1 MATIREKAQGQ
12 WQVQIRRKGWPFQS
26 ATFRTRK
33 EAQAWARK
41 TESEMDRG
49 LFVDQTAARETTL
62 ADLIRAYIDG
72 VTENRHSENARVSER
87 LRLERFLRTEKE
99 LCSYYIINLR
109 PEHFEAYRDRRLK
122 QQVSR
127 GDNTSVTRGTIA
139 PSTVKREL
147 NLLKRVIDYR
157 RRWLGIQL
165 NPVNAQDVKRPTVQ
179 DERDVRL
186 SDEERE
192 ALMEA
197 CRSAHNPLLAPFVEL
212 GFETGARRGN
222 LLRLEWAD
230 VNLKQRTALL
240 RGMKNSRNPDKIINH
255 TIGLTPRAIEVLKAL
270 PRTDARVFPMTSNA
284 MRKAFNYARKKA
296 GLTHFRFH
304 DTRHERIS
312 SLFEAGWAMPQVMAQ
327 SGHRDPKSVMRYTNL
342 SGNYLANELA
352 KLG

>member
-1 MATIREKAQGQ
+1 VATIREKSKGQ

-26 ATFRTRK
+26 GTFRTRK

-62 ADLIRAYIDG
+62 ADLIHAYIEG

-87 LRLERFLRTEKE
+87 LRLERFLRKE
-99 LCSYYIINLR
+99 SELSSYYIINLR

-127 GDNTSVTRGTIA
+127 GNNTSVTRKTIA

-165 NPVNAQDVKRPTVQ
+165 NPVNAQDVKRPIVQ

-192 ALMEA
+192 ALMQA
-197 CRSAHNPLLAPFVEL
+197 CREARNKLLAPFVEL

-222 LLRLEWAD
+222 LLRLEWKD
-230 VNLKQRTALL
+230 VNLKIGTALL
-240 RGMKNSRNPDKIINH
+240 RGMKNSRNPDKVINH
-255 TIGLTPRAIEVLKAL
+255 TIGLSPRAVGILKAL
-270 PRTDARVFPMTSNA
+270 PRTEARVFPMTSNA

-312 SLFEAGWAMPQVMAQ
+312 SLFEAGWQMPQVMAQ

-342 SGNYLANELA
+342 SGDYLAKQLA
-352 KLG
+352 KL

>member
-1 MATIREKAQGQ
+1 VATIREKARGQ

-33 EAQAWARK
+33 EAQAWGRK

-49 LFVDQTAARETTL
+49 LFVDQTYARETTL
-62 ADLIRAYIDG
+62 ADLINAYLEG
-72 VTENRHSENARVSER
+72 VTDNRHSENARVSER

-122 QQVSR
+122 QKVSR
-127 GDNTSVTRGTIA
+127 GRNSSVTSKTIA

-186 SDEERE
+186 RTEQRE
-192 ALMEA
+192 ALMKACHEA
-197 CRSAHNPLLAPFVEL
+197 RNPLLATFVEL

-222 LLRLEWAD
+222 LLRLEWSD
-230 VNLKQRTALL
+230 VNLESRTALL
-240 RGMKNSRNPDKIINH
+240 RGVKNSRNPEKIINH
-255 TIGLTPRAIEVLKAL
+255 TIGLTPRAVEILKGL
-270 PRTDARVFPMTSNA
+270 PRTDARVFPMTANA
-284 MRKAFNYARKKA
+284 FRKAFNYAREKA

-342 SGNYLANELA
+342 SGDYLARELA
-352 KLG
+352 KL

>member
-1 MATIREKAQGQ
+1 MATIREKSKGQ

-26 ATFRTRK
+26 GTFRTRK

-62 ADLIRAYIDG
+62 ADLVNAYIEG

-99 LCSYYIINLR
+99 LCSFYIINLR

-122 QQVSR
+122 QRVSR
-127 GDNTSVTRGTIA
+127 GDNSSVTRGTIA

-186 SDEERE
+186 SDEERG
-192 ALMEA
+192 ALMKA
-197 CRSAHNPLLAPFVEL
+197 CREARNSLLAPFVEL

-222 LLRLEWAD
+222 LLRLEWQD
-230 VNLKQRTALL
+230 VNLRLGTALL

-255 TIGLTPRAIEVLKAL
+255 TIGLTPRAVEILEAL
-270 PRTDARVFPMTSNA
+270 PRADARVFPMTSNA

-342 SGNYLANELA
+342 SGDYLAKELA
-352 KLG
+352 KL

>member
-1 MATIREKAQGQ
+1 MATIREKSKGQ

-26 ATFRTRK
+26 GTFRTRK

-62 ADLIRAYIDG
+62 ADLIHAYIEG
-72 VTENRHSENARVSER
+72 VTEHRHSENARVSER
-87 LRLERFLRTEKE
+87 LRLERFLRTETE

-127 GDNTSVTRGTIA
+127 GNNTSVTRKTIA

-192 ALMEA
+192 ALMQA
-197 CRSAHNPLLAPFVEL
+197 CREARNRLLAPFVEL

-222 LLRLEWAD
+222 LLRLEWTD
-230 VNLKQRTALL
+230 VKLKQGTALL

-255 TIGLTPRAIEVLKAL
+255 TIGLSPRAVEILKAL
-270 PRTDARVFPMTSNA
+270 PRTEARVFPMTSNA

-312 SLFEAGWAMPQVMAQ
+312 SLFEAGWQMPQVMAQ

-342 SGNYLANELA
+342 SGDYLAKQLA
-352 KLG
+352 KL

>member
-1 MATIREKAQGQ
+1 VATIREKSKGQ

-26 ATFRTRK
+26 GTFRTRK

-62 ADLIRAYIDG
+62 ADLIHAYIEG
-72 VTENRHSENARVSER
+72 VTENRHSENARISER
-87 LRLERFLRTEKE
+87 LRLERFLRTENE

-109 PEHFEAYRDRRLK
+109 PEHFEAFRDRQLK

-127 GDNTSVTRGTIA
+127 GNNSSVTRKTIA

-192 ALMEA
+192 ALMQACGEA
-197 CRSAHNPLLAPFVEL
+197 RNTLLAPFVEL

-222 LLRLEWAD
+222 LLRLEWTD
-230 VNLKQRTALL
+230 VNLKQGTALL

-255 TIGLTPRAIEVLKAL
+255 TIGLSLRAVEILKAL
-270 PRTDARVFPMTSNA
+270 PRTEARVFPMTSNA

-342 SGNYLANELA
+342 SGDYLAKQLA
-352 KLG
+352 RL

>member
-1 MATIREKAQGQ
+1 MATIREKSKGQ

-26 ATFRTRK
+26 GTFRTRK

-62 ADLIRAYIDG
+62 ADLIQAYIDG

-87 LRLERFLRTEKE
+87 LRLERFLRTEVE

-109 PEHFEAYRDRRLK
+109 PEHFEAYRDRRLR
-122 QQVSR
+122 QAVSR
-127 GDNTSVTRGTIA
+127 GSNSSVTRKTIA

-186 SDEERE
+186 NGEERE
-192 ALMEA
+192 ALMDA
-197 CRSAHNPLLAPFVEL
+197 CRSARNPLLTPFVEL

-222 LLRLEWAD
+222 LLRLEWTD
-230 VNLKQRTALL
+230 VNLNQRTALL

-255 TIGLTPRAIEVLKAL
+255 TIGLSPRAVEVLSGL
-270 PRTDARVFPMTSNA
+270 PRTDRRVFPMTSNA

-342 SGNYLANELA
+342 SGDYLAKELA
-352 KLG
+352 KL

>member
-1 MATIREKAQGQ
+1 MATIREKSKGQ

-26 ATFRTRK
+26 GTFRTRK

-62 ADLIRAYIDG
+62 ADLIRAYIEG

-87 LRLERFLRTEKE
+87 LRLERFLRTESE

-127 GDNTSVTRGTIA
+127 GNNTSVTRKTIA

-186 SDEERE
+186 SDEERK
-192 ALMEA
+192 ALMKA
-197 CRSAHNPLLAPFVEL
+197 CRDARNQLLAPFVEL

-222 LLRLEWAD
+222 LLRLEWTD
-230 VNLKQRTALL
+230 VNLEQGTALL
-240 RGMKNSRNPDKIINH
+240 RGMKNSRNPDRVINH
-255 TIGLTPRAIEVLKAL
+255 TIGLSPRAVEILKAL
-270 PRTDARVFPMTSNA
+270 PRTEARVFPMTSNA

-312 SLFEAGWAMPQVMAQ
+312 SLFEAGWQMPQVMAQ

-342 SGNYLANELA
+342 SGDYLAKQLA
-352 KLG
+352 KL

>member
-12 WQVQIRRKGWPFQS
+12 WHVQIRRKGWPFQN
-26 ATFRTRK
+26 ATFRIRK

-41 TESEMDRG
+41 TESDMDRG
-49 LFVDQTAARETTL
+49 LFVDQTGARETTF
-62 ADLIRAYIDG
+62 ADLIRAYIEG
-72 VTENRHSENARVSER
+72 VTNNRHSENARVSER
-87 LRLERFLRTEKE
+87 LRLERFMRTEAE

-109 PEHFEAYRDRRLK
+109 PEHFEAYRDRRSK
-122 QQVSR
+122 QKVSR
-127 GDNTSVTRGTIA
+127 GRNSSVTSKTIA

-186 SDEERE
+186 TSEQREQLMQACRE
-192 ALMEA
+192 A
-197 CRSAHNPLLAPFVEL
+197 RNSYLLPFVEL

-222 LLRLEWAD
+222 LLRLEWTD
-230 VNLKQRTALL
+230 INLVQRTALL

-255 TIGLTPRAIEVLKAL
+255 TIGLTPRAVEILKAL
-270 PRTDARVFPMTSNA
+270 PQTDQHVFPMTGNA
-284 MRKAFNYARKKA
+284 MRKAFNRAREKA

-342 SGNYLANELA
+342 SGNYLAQELA
-352 KLG
+352 KL

>member
-1 MATIREKAQGQ
+1 MATIREKSRAQ
-12 WQVQIRRKGWPFQS
+12 WHVQIRRRGWPFQN

-49 LFVDQTAARETTL
+49 LFIDQTAARETTL
-62 ADLIRAYIDG
+62 ADLIRAYIEG
-72 VTENRHSENARVSER
+72 VTNNRHSENARVSER
-87 LRLERFLRTEKE
+87 LRLERFMRTEAE

-109 PEHFEAYRDRRLK
+109 PEHFEAYRDKRLK
-122 QQVSR
+122 QTVNR
-127 GDNTSVTRGTIA
+127 GKNSSVISKTIA

-157 RRWLGIQL
+157 RRWLGIQI

-186 SDEERE
+186 TTEQRE
-192 ALMEA
+192 LLMRACLEA
-197 CRSAHNPLLAPFVEL
+197 RNALLAPFVEL
-212 GFETGARRGN
+212 AFETGARRGN
-222 LLRLEWAD
+222 LLRLEWTD
-230 VNLKQRTALL
+230 MNLVQRTALL

-255 TIGLTPRAIEVLKAL
+255 TIGLTPRAVEILEAL
-270 PRTDARVFPMTSNA
+270 PRTDKRIFPMTGNA
-284 MRKAFNYARKKA
+284 MRKAFNRAREKA

-312 SLFEAGWAMPQVMAQ
+312 SLFESGWAMPQVMAQ

-342 SGNYLANELA
+342 SGNYLAKELA
-352 KLG
+352 KL